1 MKKLTVE
8 SHDLFKGYKIGGLVH
23 GQYLSLT
30 AHKKLSAQLNFIENI
45 VIKISQVKYDQNLG
59 WPANLWHLA
68 LQIDN
73 CIKQIDIHADPAIS
87 CMLTLEIGKLIEKIN
102 KLPLTKQAILN
113 FEQIMETRQTRV
125 NGADIANEKIAANKD
140 NRKAL
145 VIKKWRMLA
154 EEEIPKE
161 NRVSIIVN
169 YLKDENGN
177 PIKITQNTVRTYLK
191 EANLLP

>member
-8 SHDLFKGYKIGGLVH
+8 SHDLFKGYKIGGLVY

-73 CIKQIDIHADPAIS
+73 CIKQIDIHADPAS
-87 CMLTLEIGKLIEKIN
+87 ACMLTLEIGVLIEKIN
-102 KLPLTKQAILN
+102 KLPLTKKAILN
-113 FEQIMETRQTRV
+113 FEQIEEVHQTRV
-125 NGADIANEKIAANKD
+125 KGADIANERISAKKD
-140 NRKAL
+140 YKKEL
-145 VIKKWRMLA
+145 VIKKWHELVA
-154 EEEIPKE
+154 EGVAKQE
-161 NRVSIIVN
+161 RVSKITTYLKTKKAPPITISRNSVIN
-169 YLKDENGN
+169 YLKEED
-177 PIKITQNTVRTYLK
+177 LW
-191 EANLLP
+191 